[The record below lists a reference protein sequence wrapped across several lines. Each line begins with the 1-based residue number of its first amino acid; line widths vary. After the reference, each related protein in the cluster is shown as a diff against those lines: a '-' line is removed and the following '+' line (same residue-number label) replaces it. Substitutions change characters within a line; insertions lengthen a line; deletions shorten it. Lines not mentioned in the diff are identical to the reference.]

1 MQGETAMKRNAQA
14 NRRTALVAVL
24 ALAAALWSF
33 RPATAEERPPKDYSE
48 LKLTVQTIRVD
59 SISYP
64 KVALTVTTDVENPNS
79 KATLSNLKYRIKLNG
94 VESGEGRYEGKT
106 AIPGKG
112 KATFD
117 FPVSLDVTA
126 VPDVVGGMLTSA
138 RLTESPK
145 IDYVVATEFDVS
157 ILFFKKHVKRTLT
170 GQLPLAATAAR
181 LTPTLPEL
189 RAPEGMRLEL
199 PNIFKDKN

>member
-1 MQGETAMKRNAQA
+1 MKRNAQSK
-14 NRRTALVAVL
+14 RRAVVI
-24 ALAAALWSF
+24 AAAALLLWGV
-33 RPATAEERPPKDYSE
+33 RPTTAEERAPKEQAD
-48 LKLTVQTIRVD
+48 LKLTVQAIRVN

-64 KVALTVTTDVENPNS
+64 KVAMTVTTDVENPNA

-106 AIPGKG
+106 VIPGKG

-117 FPVSLDVTA
+117 FPISLDVTA
-126 VPDVVGGMLTSA
+126 LPDVVGGLLTSA

-145 IDYVVATEFDVS
+145 VDYVVATEFDVS
-157 ILFFKKHVKRTLT
+157 VLFFKKHVKRTLT
-170 GQLPLAATAAR
+170 GRLPLAATAAS